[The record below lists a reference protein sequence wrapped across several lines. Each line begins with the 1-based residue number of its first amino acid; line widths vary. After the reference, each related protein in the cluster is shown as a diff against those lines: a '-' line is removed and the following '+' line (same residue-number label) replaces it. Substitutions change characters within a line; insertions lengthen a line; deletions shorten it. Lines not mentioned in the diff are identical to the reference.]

1 MKKKYMQPEV
11 QAYKMVMSQMV
22 LTSTMTLIIQST
34 NYDESN
40 MDDL

>member
-22 LTSTMTLIIQST
+22 MTSTTTVTIQSG